1 MRYPVKYYRLI
12 RKIKA
17 KNGRGPQEKYNF
29 AALEV
34 GQRFGF
40 DIDHR
45 HMQTMVCRKNKKFAP
60 KRFRVNVD
68 AFGNHFVY
76 RIA

>member
-1 MRYPVKYYRLI
+1 MRTPKKFYRI
-12 RKIKA
+12 MRKVRA
-17 KNGRGPQEKYNF
+17 RNGRGPQEKYNF
-29 AALEV
+29 VTLEV
-34 GQRFGF
+34 GQCFGF
-40 DIDHR
+40 DINHR

-60 KRFRVNVD
+60 KKFRVNED